1 MNYFFYSKSTVK
13 LYFERGDSL
22 TEYKIGRAIVRMH
35 GEPDREKVK
44 EATEKFLNK
53 VVQSKKQKARKEG

>member
-1 MNYFFYSKSTVK
+1 M
-13 LYFERGDSL
+13 

-44 EATEKFLNK
+44 AATEKFLNK
-53 VVQSKKQKARKEG
+53 VVQSKKQQARKEG